1 MATTTTS
8 GLKSRYLNEVAPGL
22 RKEFGY
28 ANPMQVPEVHKV
40 VINIGLGEA
49 TQNPKAIENAR
60 RDLADITG
68 QQPVV
73 TKAKRSVAAFKLREG
88 MPIGVMVT
96 LRGQRMYD
104 FLEKL
109 MTLALP
115 RLRDFQGVPA
125 DAFDGRGNYTL
136 GMKEQLAFPEVDYD
150 KIDKVRGMEITIV
163 TTAHTDEEGRR
174 LLALMGMPF
183 SKK

>member
-1 MATTTTS
+1 
-8 GLKSRYLNEVAPGL
+8 
-22 RKEFGY
+22 
-28 ANPMQVPEVHKV
+28 
-40 VINIGLGEA
+40 
-49 TQNPKAIENAR
+49 
-60 RDLADITG
+60 
-68 QQPVV
+68 
-73 TKAKRSVAAFKLREG
+73 

-109 MTLALP
+109 ITLALP
-115 RLRDFQGVPA
+115 RLRDFQGVPT

-136 GMKEQLAFPEVDYD
+136 GMKEQLAFPEIDYD

-163 TTAHTDEEGRR
+163 TTARTDEEGRR